1 MPRVCT
7 ICSHIQREAI
17 DKALVA
23 GGNYRDLSA
32 LYRVSEDAILRHK
45 TNHLAAAMVQAQGAS
60 EAAHAENLLDQLK
73 NLQSTTL
80 SVLSQAQQA
89 QDLRVVAALIGQAR
103 GNLEL
108 LFKLTGELA
117 QEGTVNIVVLPE
129 WITVRTAMLQALAP
143 YPEARLAVAAALERV
158 DHDH

>member
-7 ICSHIQREAI
+7 ICIHPEREAI